1 MYILFKNSETPSNYF
16 KTLKFI
22 QQSLTIEPKILS
34 KEDDSNVSSVNN
46 RTIATNFLS
55 TNDIRNMPSETFGV
69 QQ

>member
-1 MYILFKNSETPSNYF
+1 M
-16 KTLKFI
+16 
-22 QQSLTIEPKILS
+22 S

-55 TNDIRNMPSETFGV
+55 NNDIRNMPSEKVGV

>member
-34 KEDDSNVSSVNN
+34 KEDDSNISSVNN

-55 TNDIRNMPSETFGV
+55 NNDIRNMPSEKFGV
-69 QQ
+69 HQ

>member
-1 MYILFKNSETPSNYF
+1 MYTLLKNSETPSNYF
-16 KTLKFI
+16 KTLKCI

-55 TNDIRNMPSETFGV
+55 NNDIRNMSTGISGV
-69 QQ
+69 HR